1 MLLINFFNLERV
13 YVQIHFQ
20 TRINGTV
27 SVITVIS
34 VDPSFKDNNSPFKTV
49 HLIPL
54 FYHNLIS

>member
-13 YVQIHFQ
+13 YVQMHFQ

-34 VDPSFKDNNSPFKTV
+34 VDPSFKNNNSPFKTV
-49 HLIPL
+49 HLNRTLKP
-54 FYHNLIS
+54 YT